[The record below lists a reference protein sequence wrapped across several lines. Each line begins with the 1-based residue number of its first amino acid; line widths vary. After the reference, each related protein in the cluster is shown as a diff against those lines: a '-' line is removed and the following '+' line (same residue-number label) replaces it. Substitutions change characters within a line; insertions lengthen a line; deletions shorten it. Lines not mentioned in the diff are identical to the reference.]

1 MMPTSKPKKR
11 PTAVSAAQRARAAMS
26 REARAAYGEIQ
37 QGVKH
42 LEKSITEI
50 QRGLRRAEHKIET
63 DARARIRELR
73 KDARAQL
80 GILESKRREA
90 ARTLQKV
97 SAAAGES
104 WREIKQSAD
113 SLLGDARATATTVVE
128 RFRSALKG

>member
-1 MMPTSKPKKR
+1 MPTRKPKKR
-11 PTAVSAAQRARAAMS
+11 STAVSAAQRARAAMS

-42 LEKSITEI
+42 LEKSIAEI
-50 QRGLRRAEHKIET
+50 QQGLRRAEHKIEA
-63 DARARIRELR
+63 DARTRIRELR

-80 GILESKRREA
+80 GILESKQREVT
-90 ARTLQKV
+90 RTLKKV

-113 SLLGDARATATTVVE
+113 SLLGDARATATTVVA
-128 RFRSALKG
+128 RFRNALKG

>member
-1 MMPTSKPKKR
+1 MPTRKPKKR
-11 PTAVSAAQRARAAMS
+11 STAVSAAQRARAAMS

-50 QRGLRRAEHKIET
+50 QQGLRRAEHKIEA

-80 GILESKRREA
+80 GILESKQREA
-90 ARTLQKV
+90 AR
-97 SAAAGES
+97 
-104 WREIKQSAD
+104 
-113 SLLGDARATATTVVE
+113 DAQEGVRC
-128 RFRSALKG
+128 RG

>member
-1 MMPTSKPKKR
+1 MPTRKPKKR
-11 PTAVSAAQRARAAMS
+11 ATALSAAQRARAAMS

-50 QRGLRRAEHKIET
+50 RQGLRRAEHKIEA

-80 GILESKRREA
+80 GILESKQREA
-90 ARTLQKV
+90 ARTLKKV

-128 RFRSALKG
+128 RFRNALKG